1 MDITDAL
8 MTAAHFHDLE
18 KPQRNSDGDT
28 MREAA
33 TEIHKLRAE
42 RERLRTGAKAAF
54 HELGGIGHESSKEF
68 HRIGIDSARGILE
81 RALTA
86 K

>member
-8 MTAAHFHDLE
+8 MTAAHFHDLD

-42 RERLRTGAKAAF
+42 REALRQWQASALSWLRAD
-54 HELGGIGHESSKEF
+54 
-68 HRIGIDSARGILE
+68 DSPS
-81 RALTA
+81 ALAMRRDANDPTYPSTNHQP
-86 K
+86 